1 MKKFLLAL
9 LLIAT
14 ALALVSCGGEKSH
27 TLGMGTIASP
37 APSHNGTAAMTVT
50 TAAVVL
56 SPEGKILACRID
68 VSEEKLSVEGGTL
81 PPTDSLTF
89 ATKAELGDAYGMAA
103 GGAKAEWN
111 TEVRAFE
118 DYLVGKTKRD
128 LSLLPT
134 KEEGGGIYTADETLS
149 ASCTIDIG
157 DMLAAVK
164 KAVSD
169 PERTTLAAAPAK
181 LGLAFRITAEDSTAA
196 SDEKDGRAVLF
207 TTLAATALDAE
218 GNILGTVLD
227 AAEGEILFDTEGRI
241 GEKTYKG
248 TKREQKESYGMSAA
262 GKTEWYLQARAF
274 ADFTVGMSGE
284 GVGNIR
290 TEEKDGRTIAAD
302 STLYSGCTIDIAE
315 FKNATKK
322 AASLAR

>member
-27 TLGMGTIASP
+27 ALGMGTIASP
-37 APSHNGTAAMTVT
+37 APSQNGTAAMTVT

>member
-1 MKKFLLAL
+1 MKKILFSLLLAAL
-9 LLIAT
+9 LLS
-14 ALALVSCGGEKSH
+14 LVACGGEKSV
-27 TLGMGTIASP
+27 TLGMGTVASP
-37 APSHNGTAAMTVT
+37 AASVNGTAAMTVT

-68 VSEEKLSVEGGTL
+68 VSEDKISVRDGKL
-81 PPTDSLTF
+81 PPTESLTF

-103 GGAKAEWN
+103 GGAKAEWF
-111 TEVRAFE
+111 TEVRALE
-118 DYLVGKTKRD
+118 DYLIGKTGRD

-134 KEEGGGIYTADETLS
+134 REENGGVYTADDTLS
-149 ASCTIDIG
+149 ASCTIEIG
-157 DMLAAVK
+157 DMLSAVK

-169 PERTTLAAAPAK
+169 TQKVSLSAEPAK
-181 LGLAFRITAEDSTAA
+181 LGLAFRTTASDSTAA
-196 SDEKDGRAVLF
+196 SDEKDGRAVIF
-207 TTLAATALDAE
+207 TTLSAVALDGD

-227 AAEGEILFDTEGRI
+227 AAEGEILFDTAGKI

-248 TKREQKESYGMSAA
+248 TKREQKESYGMSAT
-262 GKTEWYLQARAF
+262 GKTEWYLQAKAF
-274 ADFTVGMSGE
+274 SAFTVGMSGD

-290 TEEKDGRTIAAD
+290 TEEKDGKTVAAD

-322 AASLAR
+322 AAALAR